1 MDNQPTLEDVWRAER
16 PHMLGLA
23 QRMLRDPGAAE
34 DVVQEAFGRLAQ
46 VEMEEIDDRRAWLTV
61 VVRRLCLDRIRS
73 AHSRHESVME
83 SVASEELATD
93 TGRGDDPAD
102 RVTLDDRVQLA
113 LAVVLDRL
121 TPAER
126 TSFVLHDV
134 FGFPFAFVGEV
145 VGRSPAACRQLA
157 RRARQAIR
165 SESEPM
171 RSGVE
176 ANGHRLLAERFIAA
190 CAGGDLAALVALL
203 DPEVAGEAALLG
215 HGELVRVAGRPAVA
229 HRILSLFGP
238 GTGMVMLP
246 LSVEDSPGVVALDHG
261 RVVAVMRLD
270 AVDGLIRHI
279 RSHVRP
285 RSATRPR

>member
-1 MDNQPTLEDVWRAER
+1 MDNQPTLDDVWRAER

-23 QRMLRDPGAAE
+23 ARMLRDPGAAE

-46 VEMEEIDDRRAWLTV
+46 VDLAEIDDRRAWLTV

-73 AHSRHESVME
+73 AHSRRESVMTSISSGDRPPE
-83 SVASEELATD
+83 KGA
-93 TGRGDDPAD
+93 DDPAD
-102 RVTLDDRVQLA
+102 RITLDDRVQLA
-113 LAVVLDRL
+113 LAVVLDKL

-157 RRARQAIR
+157 RRARLAIR
-165 SESEPM
+165 SESQPA
-171 RSGVE
+171 RTNVE
-176 ANGHRLLAERFIAA
+176 ADGHRLLAERFIAA
-190 CAGGDLAALVALL
+190 CAGGDLAAVVALL

-229 HRILSLFGP
+229 HRLLGLFGP

-246 LSVEDSPGVVALDHG
+246 LSVEDSPGVVALAGG

-270 AVDGLIRHI
+270 AVNGLIRHI

-285 RSATRPR
+285 RSATGPR